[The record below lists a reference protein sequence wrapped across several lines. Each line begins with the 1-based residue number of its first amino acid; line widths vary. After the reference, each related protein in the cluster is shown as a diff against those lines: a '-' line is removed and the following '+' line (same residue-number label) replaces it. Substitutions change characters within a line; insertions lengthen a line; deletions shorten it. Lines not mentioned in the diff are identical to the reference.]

1 MDFAVKCEQLSKIFA
16 GRQVVNQ
23 INLNV
28 PYGAV
33 YGYLG
38 SNGAGKTTT
47 IRMVINLLKA
57 DTGTIEVFGIRL
69 PRNFNTI
76 APNIGYV
83 PGEIVLYDELSGLEL
98 LDYLQ
103 NFLKTE
109 VPLRQKLLADFKLS
123 KKDLAKKIR
132 YYSQGMKQKLLLI
145 QAMQHNPEL
154 LILDEP
160 SERLDPLMQTVL
172 YEYINEFKKKGK
184 TVFLS
189 SHNLFEVEKICDHIG
204 IIKDGKLLVQEKA
217 QNLREKLPRFV
228 NIFFLQKINPEDF
241 ERENITVI
249 NSETDKISLKI
260 TGPMELL
267 MRLLQNYKVHNL
279 EMPVSALESYFL
291 DYYKTDEF

>member
-1 MDFAVKCEQLSKIFA
+1 
-16 GRQVVNQ
+16 VNQ